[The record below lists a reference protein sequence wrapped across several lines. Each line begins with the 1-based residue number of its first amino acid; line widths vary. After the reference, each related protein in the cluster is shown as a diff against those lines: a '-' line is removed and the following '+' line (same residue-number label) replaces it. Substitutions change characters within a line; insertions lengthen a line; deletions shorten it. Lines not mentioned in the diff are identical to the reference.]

1 MNILCILNF
10 HKYEQIKAFWQ
21 RCDNCENIYFLCF
34 PSGIKMLKCKVCGKI
49 KLKDNACEV
58 CGHRVKL

>member
-1 MNILCILNF
+1 MNILCIFNF
-10 HKYEQIKAFWQ
+10 HKYEQAEVLWE
-21 RCDNCENIYFLCF
+21 RCDNCENISISCF
-34 PSGIKMLKCKVCGKI
+34 PTGIKVLKCKKCDKI